1 MASCPYGVRH
11 INPLTKIVEKCFWCH
26 HRVDAGLE
34 PACVLACPTG
44 AIMFGDLHDPESK
57 IAKALAENAIQVMK
71 AELGTDPQTFY
82 IGLDQE
88 VVDVKEAEKE

>member
-1 MASCPYGVRH
+1 VRH
-11 INPLTKIVEKCFWCH
+11 INPLNKIVEKCFWCF

-44 AIMFGDLHDPESK
+44 AILFGDTNDPESQ
-57 IAKALAENAIQVMK
+57 IAKAVAENAVQVIKPEM
-71 AELGTDPQTFY
+71 GTDPRTYY

-88 VVDVKEAEKE
+88 VVDTKESEKE